1 MAKTEKLKHFIVGF
15 RLGAMP
21 KVKKFMMPGKHHERG
36 PYWFDHYN
44 EGLLAQIRD
53 YRRRNT

>member
-1 MAKTEKLKHFIVGF
+1 MSSKEKLKSFVVGF
-15 RLGAMP
+15 RLGAIP
-21 KVKKFMMPGKHHERG
+21 KAKEFMMPGKHHKRG

-53 YRRRNT
+53 YQRRNS

>member
-1 MAKTEKLKHFIVGF
+1 MAKKEKLKQFIVGF

-21 KVKKFMMPGKHHERG
+21 KTKKFMMPGKHYKRG

-53 YRRRNT
+53 YKRRNT

>member
-1 MAKTEKLKHFIVGF
+1 MARTEKLKHFIVGF

-21 KVKKFMMPGKHHERG
+21 KVKEFMMPGKHHKRG